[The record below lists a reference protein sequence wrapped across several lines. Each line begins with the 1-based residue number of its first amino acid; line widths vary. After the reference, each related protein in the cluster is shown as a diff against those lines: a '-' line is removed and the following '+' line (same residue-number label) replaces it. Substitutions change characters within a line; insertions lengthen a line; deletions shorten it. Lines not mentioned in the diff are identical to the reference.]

1 MEHAHAAA
9 LLMAAA
15 AAFAAA
21 AVSHA
26 YEDAGRMAGGAAAGA
41 AGAVHVHVD
50 VAGGSPAVATL
61 AVSNAG
67 PAALV
72 SVNATACGASGLLG
86 RAAGDADWS
95 LRAGSSVSVAWAAPC
110 APGPVLARVEYET
123 AGGSSAA
130 VLQRACAAGAGIRCA
145 GGGGGGGWAEAA
157 GVRPPA
163 VTTPTTTTTTPT
175 PPPTPDALPA
185 PVIAS
190 CSVSGLAA
198 TVCFNGSAGAASYGI
213 SRLLA
218 PGPAEYGLVGTV
230 AAPGGGGGGVTAAAC
245 HADRAPP
252 GSASAT
258 YAISALPPRDGA
270 AGASP
275 PSRTARADFAVQ
287 QCYVDTPGG
296 ERVGSPRGPPAP
308 APAARSDYRI
318 AMYTGFASTPIT
330 VQASFG
336 PDVHVVERQS
346 DGTWSRLGYAPS
358 HPRDALSEHLPAG
371 LVARSA
377 SGDADVRYVRADLLR
392 YLDDFW
398 GSRP

>member
-1 MEHAHAAA
+1 MEHAHAAVA
-9 LLMAAA
+9 MMAVA

-21 AVSHA
+21 AASHA
-26 YEDAGRMAGGAAAGA
+26 YEDAGRAAGGATAAAGS
-41 AGAVHVHVD
+41 VHAHVD
-50 VAGGSPAVATL
+50 VAGARPAVATL
-61 AVSNAG
+61 AVANAG
-67 PAALV
+67 PAAIV

-86 RAAGDADWS
+86 RAAGDAGWS
-95 LRAGSSVSVAWAAPC
+95 LRAGSSASVSWAAPC
-110 APGPVLARVEYET
+110 AAGPVLARIEYET
-123 AGGSSAA
+123 ADGASAA
-130 VLQRACAAGAGIRCA
+130 VLRRACAGEGRAC
-145 GGGGGGGWAEAA
+145 GGGGDGGGGRDAGELPHAA
-157 GVRPPA
+157 PSPPL
-163 VTTPTTTTTTPT
+163 
-175 PPPTPDALPA
+175 PPPRPDALPPPA
-185 PVIAS
+185 IAS

-218 PGPAEYGLVGTV
+218 PGPAEYGLAGTV
-230 AAPGGGGGGVTAAAC
+230 SAPGGRGGGTAAAC

-258 YAISALPPRDGA
+258 YAVSALPPAGSAA
-270 AGASP
+270 AGASL
-275 PSRTARADFAVQ
+275 PSRTARADFAAQ

-296 ERVGSPRGPPAP
+296 ERVGSPYGPPAP